1 MGSLFPRPI
10 TGERLTLTEVDGIDT
25 IAGTTPITN
34 QGSIQPLSG
43 KEAESFGIM
52 RQDKGLVQIF
62 CDDKLMVGE
71 SGTAN
76 KTGDIVF
83 WDGRKWE
90 VIAELTRD
98 QGVINHLRYAAEY
111 VGGI

>member
-25 IAGTTPITN
+25 IDGTTAISTR
-34 QGSIQPLSG
+34 GSIQPLSG
-43 KEAESFGIM
+43 KDAESFNIL
-52 RQDKGLVQIF
+52 RQDKGMIQIF
-62 CDDKLMVGE
+62 CNDKLMVGE

-76 KTGDIVF
+76 KTGDIIF

-90 VIAELTRD
+90 VVAELTRD

-111 VGGI
+111 VGVI